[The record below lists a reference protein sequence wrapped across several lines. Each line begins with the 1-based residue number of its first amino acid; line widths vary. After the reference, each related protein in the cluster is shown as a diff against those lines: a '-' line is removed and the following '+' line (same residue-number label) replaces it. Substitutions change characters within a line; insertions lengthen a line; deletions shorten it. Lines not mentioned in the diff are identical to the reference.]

1 MIWAGFISLY
11 VFLHLTLFC
20 LFILH
25 TYHFYINA
33 ALVFLMTAH
42 GTVSLLEEHWI
53 NLNKF
58 SKYSPSSFTVK
69 KHCSTFSDIGKDFN
83 YSPHSPLPSH
93 IMDFYLSNPGSNG
106 RRTPSITKFPRV
118 SHLGFK
124 TTLGLGLALTES
136 RLFSRRLSDGFLSA
150 FSHQP
155 KTADFHGKRE
165 KGELWRN
172 YIIWL

>member
-69 KHCSTFSDIGKDFN
+69 KQCSRISDIGNSPSLKETCFN
-83 YSPHSPLPSH
+83 TCVPPSLSSR
-93 IMDFYLSNPGSNG
+93 IQNDSWFRSWNQTGSQLSNLWWIPNSVCVGFGPAMKMGSS
-106 RRTPSITKFPRV
+106 RWYPTTFMWV
-118 SHLGFK
+118 S
-124 TTLGLGLALTES
+124 S
-136 RLFSRRLSDGFLSA
+136 RLPFTVD
-150 FSHQP
+150 
-155 KTADFHGKRE
+155 
-165 KGELWRN
+165 
-172 YIIWL
+172 